1 MRFLLQM
8 EALMSH
14 ILLAARNK
22 LTLQEGDTPL
32 NLSLR
37 KNEIHTCERF
47 VQFEDLR
54 NETLEPYD
62 A

>member
-37 KNEIHTCERF
+37 KNEIHTCESF